1 MFCPHCGSE
10 MAAELKYCKRCGGPN
25 PWALAQAQESRPAP
39 APSTGTVWAAGFST
53 TVVIVAGLG
62 VIAAALFELSRA
74 NVGPVALIWIA
85 IFFTLTLFGSVALL
99 LRFWSYL
106 LGAVPPPAAAAQL
119 PPASRPA
126 DTSELGPQQQHDAL
140 PEPRFASVTEHTTRT
155 FESAKRREQ

>member
-25 PWALAQAQESRPAP
+25 PLSFAQVQESRPAP
-39 APSTGTVWAAGFST
+39 STGMVWAAGFST

-106 LGAVPPPAAAAQL
+106 LGAVPPRAAAAQL

-126 DTSELGPQQQHDAL
+126 DTSDLGPQQQQGAL

-155 FESAKRREQ
+155 FENVKNKQQ